1 MKKIIVVIAIAILI
15 FLIAGCSNQNSNK
28 ENIDQTPT
36 EAVLPELPE
45 SKEASVIEIE
55 NRESERIIAETLSC
69 DKVKHQLGNG
79 KTKEII
85 DGEIIRIDSM
95 LSSGNGAITVKGFYK
110 RPCKHVWSHD
120 IGLVIDP
127 PLAGNIG
134 SFNLVDDKYRDR
146 PMPTGELSGSFEA
159 TFQINDKK
167 EHTITPILT
176 CYYHIKILGE
186 SYIGKSTTIS
196 IP

>member
-1 MKKIIVVIAIAILI
+1 MKKIIIVIAIAILI
-15 FLIAGCSNQNSNK
+15 FLIAGCSNQDIPDK
-28 ENIDQTPT
+28 ESVDQTPT
-36 EAVLPELPE
+36 EAVLPE
-45 SKEASVIEIE
+45 SKEASIIEIE

-127 PLAGNIG
+127 PLAGNVG
-134 SFNLVDDKYRDR
+134 SFNLVDDKYKNK